1 MRAPACA
8 VLLVLSAACATTP
21 PSSSYGV
28 LARNAAGAEVY
39 RGPASWTVR
48 ATTSGRED
56 VVAIPP
62 LGEVIAMGDKRCRLV
77 RPTEMGGI
85 EVYEATSPE
94 RCIETRADKVC
105 FTATT
110 TFVREA
116 ESFSVQGCADRNDIF
131 LSRVDGAIPASVGPH
146 AFVERCAP
154 IAAERP
160 NYLRVRNIVVDDN
173 DRPTIG
179 LRFRANGEDFELCF
193 LAREEGQ
200 YRAVLDVEDPTPREV
215 VLEGAVEALDD
226 L

>member
-1 MRAPACA
+1 MRLLLCA
-8 VLLVLSAACATTP
+8 LLLLSTACATT
-21 PSSSYGV
+21 SSTSSPGV
-28 LARNAAGAEVY
+28 LARDGRGAEVY

-85 EVYEATSPE
+85 QVYEAATPE
-94 RCIETRADKVC
+94 RCVETRADKVC
-105 FTATT
+105 FTSTT
-110 TFVREA
+110 TFVRDGEA
-116 ESFSVQGCADRNDIF
+116 FSVEGCADRNDIF
-131 LSRVDGAIPASVGPH
+131 LSRVDGMIPASVGPH

-154 IAAERP
+154 IPAERP
-160 NYLRVRNIVVDDN
+160 NYLRVRRIVVDDN

-179 LRFRANGEDFELCF
+179 LRFRANGDGFDVCF
-193 LAREEGQ
+193 LAREVGQ
-200 YRAVLDVEDPTPREV
+200 YRVELDVEDPKARAL
-215 VLEGAVEALDD
+215 VLEGAVDALDD

>member
-1 MRAPACA
+1 MRLLLCA
-8 VLLVLSAACATTP
+8 MLLLSTACATTSST
-21 PSSSYGV
+21 SSSGV
-28 LARNAAGAEVY
+28 VARNAAGAEVY

-85 EVYEATSPE
+85 QVYEADIAD
-94 RCIETRADKVC
+94 RCVETRADKVC
-105 FTATT
+105 FTSTT
-110 TFVREA
+110 TFVRDSEA
-116 ESFSVQGCADRNDIF
+116 FSVEGCADRNDIF
-131 LSRVDGAIPASVGPH
+131 LSRVDGVIPASVGPH

-160 NYLRVRNIVVDDN
+160 NYLRVRAIVVEDN

-179 LRFRANGEDFELCF
+179 LRFRANGDGFDVCF
-193 LAREEGQ
+193 LAHEVGQ
-200 YRAVLDVEDPTPREV
+200 YRVELDVEDPQPREL
-215 VLEGAVEALDD
+215 VLEGAVDALDD